1 MKAKQRL
8 EALYEMHDKV
18 EDALRIAER
27 AGIKRQDLWT
37 YHDMLEREIIR
48 TETKLPP
55 DVIEEMI
62 A

>member
-1 MKAKQRL
+1 MKLTTRL
-8 EALYEMHDKV
+8 AALYEMHDKV

-27 AGIKRQDLWT
+27 AGIKRQELWA

-55 DVIEEMI
+55 EVVEEMV